1 MFGHQAEAPPF
12 SGMSMWGGG
21 WVSMSTSCTCVLA
34 TPMNGLGLGF
44 AHTALCSQHGVDSPT
59 DAVERTGN
67 TGAQSLGLSTFS
79 TAAWMA
85 QTVTMGGAAA
95 PWAPPFSGQA
105 RAFAQGLATRRQA
118 AAL

>member
-1 MFGHQAEAPPF
+1 
-12 SGMSMWGGG
+12 MWGGG
-21 WVSMSTSCTCVLA
+21 WVSMSASCTCVLA

-59 DAVERTGN
+59 DAAIERTGN

-85 QTVTMGGAAA
+85 QTVPMGGAAA
-95 PWAPPFSGQA
+95 PWASSFSGQA
-105 RAFAQGLATRRQA
+105 RAFAQGLATRRQT

>member
-1 MFGHQAEAPPF
+1 
-12 SGMSMWGGG
+12 MSA
-21 WVSMSTSCTCVLA
+21 SCTCVLA

-59 DAVERTGN
+59 DAAVDPAGN
-67 TGAQSLGLSTFS
+67 TGAPSLGLSTFS

-85 QTVTMGGAAA
+85 QTRPMGGVAA
-95 PWAPPFSGQA
+95 PWASSFSGQA
-105 RAFAQGLATRRQA
+105 RALAQGLVSTRQA